1 MTPRYRL
8 TEQARED
15 VLDIWKYIAADN
27 LDAADRM
34 ADQFTATYERLARSP
49 NVGADLSLLRPGLRA
64 FPVRKYVIFFTR
76 TSEGID
82 IYRVLH
88 GARDWQTMIGRGDR
102 PEPPAS

>member
-15 VLDIWKYIAADN
+15 VLDIWQYIAADN

-34 ADQFTATYERLARSP
+34 VGQFTATYERLARSP

-64 FPVRKYVIFFTR
+64 FPVRKYVIFFSR
-76 TSEGID
+76 TLEGID

-88 GARDWQTMIGRGDR
+88 GARDWQTMIGQGDW
-102 PEPPAS
+102 PETPSS